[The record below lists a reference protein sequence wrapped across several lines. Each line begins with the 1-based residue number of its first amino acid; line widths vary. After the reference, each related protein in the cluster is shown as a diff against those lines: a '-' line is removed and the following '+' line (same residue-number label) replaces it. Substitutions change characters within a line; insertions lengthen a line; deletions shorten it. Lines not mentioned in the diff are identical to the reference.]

1 MTAEQNTD
9 DEPISPTAP
18 GESVETEPSAAQ
30 DVSGPTEPEVGVGAN
45 EADSG
50 ELLDGDADGSAE
62 GLRLQLQQRDDA
74 LLRLQAELENLRK
87 RARRDVENAHKFGVE
102 KLIGELLPVKDSM
115 ELGLATEEG
124 ADSAALREGVQL
136 TDKMLAGVLEK
147 FGVQVLDPT
156 DEAFD
161 PERHQAMT
169 MQEIEGTP
177 AGKVVTVFQ
186 KGYVLNERLVRPAM
200 VIVSK

>member
-1 MTAEQNTD
+1 MTAEQNID
-9 DEPISPTAP
+9 DEPISPAAP
-18 GESVETEPSAAQ
+18 GEHVEAEPTAAQ
-30 DVSGPTEPEVGVGAN
+30 DASGPTEPGVGAG
-45 EADSG
+45 EVDSG

-156 DEAFD
+156 GEAFD

-177 AGKVVTVFQ
+177 PGKVVTVFQ